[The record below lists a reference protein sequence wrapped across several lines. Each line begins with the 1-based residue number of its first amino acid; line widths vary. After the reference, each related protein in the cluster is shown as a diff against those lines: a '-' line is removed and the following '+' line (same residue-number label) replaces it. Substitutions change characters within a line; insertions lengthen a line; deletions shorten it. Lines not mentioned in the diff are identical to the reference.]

1 MMRSDERI
9 TGLQENNMNDTALFD
24 YLNVFWF
31 AVLPYVALVVFF
43 LITIQRYIGRGFTY
57 SSLSSQFLE
66 NRVHFWGLVPFH
78 YGILTILV
86 GHLIGFL
93 IPRQLILW
101 NSSPLRL
108 YLLEISGFIGGVFT
122 LIGLINIILRRLT
135 DSKAKMVTTPADWIV
150 IGVLVFQV
158 GTGLYTAVFHSWGSY
173 WFSSSMS
180 PYLWSIFQLN
190 PDISYVTPLPL
201 MAKLHIIGAFAIIF
215 LFPFTRLVHVL
226 VVPNP
231 YLWRK
236 PQMVRWNWN
245 RKTIRT
251 PRFEIPER

>member
-1 MMRSDERI
+1 M
-9 TGLQENNMNDTALFD
+9 NNSAFFD

-31 AVLPYVALVVFF
+31 ALLPYVSLVVFF
-43 LITIQRYIGRGFTY
+43 LVTIQRYTRRGFTY

-78 YGILTILV
+78 YGILTILA
-86 GHLIGFL
+86 GHVIGFL
-93 IPRQLILW
+93 LPGQLLRW
-101 NSSPLRL
+101 NADLTRL
-108 YLLEISGFIGGVFT
+108 YILEISGFIGGIFT
-122 LIGLINIILRRLT
+122 LVGLINIVLRRLT
-135 DSKAKMVTTPADWIV
+135 DAKAKIVTTGADWIV

-158 GTGLYTAVFHSWGSY
+158 STGLYTAVFHNWGSS
-173 WFSSSMS
+173 WFASALS
-180 PYLWSIFQLN
+180 PYLWSVLQLN
-190 PDISYVTPLPL
+190 PDIAYVTPLPV
-201 MAKLHIIGAFAIIF
+201 MVKLHIIGAYAIIF

-236 PQMVRWNWN
+236 PQMARWNWD

-251 PRFEIPER
+251 PEFHPPKR

>member
-1 MMRSDERI
+1 M
-9 TGLQENNMNDTALFD
+9 TNPTFFD

-31 AVLPYVALVVFF
+31 AVLPYIALVLFF
-43 LITIQRYIGRGFTY
+43 LITIQRYTRRGFTY

-78 YGILTILV
+78 YGILIILA

-93 IPRQLILW
+93 IPRQLMLW
-101 NSSPLRL
+101 NASPLRL
-108 YLLEISGFIGGVFT
+108 YVLEVSGFIGGVFT
-122 LIGLINIILRRLT
+122 LVGLINIVLRRMT
-135 DSKAKMVTTPADWIV
+135 DAKARIVTTTADWIV
-150 IGVLVFQV
+150 LAVLIFQV
-158 GTGLYTAVFHSWGSY
+158 GTGLYTAIFHNWGSF
-173 WFSSSMS
+173 WFAASMS
-180 PYLWSIFQLN
+180 PYLWSILQLN
-190 PDISYVTPLPL
+190 PDIAYVAPLPI
-201 MAKLHIIGAFAIIF
+201 MVKLHIIGAYAVVL

-236 PQMVRWNWN
+236 PQMVRWYWD

-251 PRFEIPER
+251 PQFQVPKR